1 MEELGIDKWWREF
14 VLHSLVHQASSL
26 RWHMASWCSVNFA
39 DDCGWEQLNGSLTV
53 PWMKNM
59 NQWAYQ
65 AFLPTLLTNE
75 RASKRVLEMRK
86 KTAELQSTYVC
97 VHAIEIC
104 KDSIHMLYLTYMAL
118 MCHPDKYQKKKKR
131 RFPFSNLYFKEVN
144 VY

>member
-1 MEELGIDKWWREF
+1 MSAAEIL
-14 VLHSLVHQASSL
+14 SS
-26 RWHMASWCSVNFA
+26 
-39 DDCGWEQLNGSLTV
+39 
-53 PWMKNM
+53 
-59 NQWAYQ
+59 
-65 AFLPTLLTNE
+65 LLTNE